1 MTSIKQT
8 EANRRNAQKSTGPR
22 TATGKAVA
30 RMNALNHGLRAVH
43 LLIPGEDEE
52 EFTQLREQL
61 FEQFQ
66 PEGPLEAQL
75 VDDILAGL
83 WRKRRLVRAEAGI
96 LAGRMLDD
104 DRFSR
109 LWITNG
115 NDDDDQ
121 VGLTK
126 DDRATLELIALGQ
139 AFSWS
144 TNSLSKLS
152 RYETGISRN
161 AQRAIQELQHLQ
173 AARENKALD
182 PQAILD
188 VSTPSTE
195 KA

>member
-109 LWITNG
+109 IWITNG

-126 DDRATLELIALGQ
+126 DERG
-139 AFSWS
+139 
-144 TNSLSKLS
+144 
-152 RYETGISRN
+152 
-161 AQRAIQELQHLQ
+161 AIGLL
-173 AARENKALD
+173 
-182 PQAILD
+182 
-188 VSTPSTE
+188 
-195 KA
+195 